1 MKRLFTTI
9 ALCALFAGCS
19 SEPSGPTY
27 AEAVTTY
34 QAEVALLD
42 RLEAKSKEAAKVRD
56 DAIAEA
62 KKTRDGFLKEADE
75 FEKHEWSTPTAQK
88 EHDEKR
94 QKMLASIERGFSN
107 KTDAANDRYAETMKE
122 LSPQIELQ
130 RESVRNASELRD
142 SLK

>member
-1 MKRLFTTI
+1 MRTLVVVFASLLI
-9 ALCALFAGCS
+9 AGCS
-19 SEPSGPTY
+19 SEPAGPTY

-42 RLEAKSKEAAKVRD
+42 RLEAKAKEAAKIRD

-62 KKTRDGFLKEADE
+62 TKTRDGFLKEADQ
-75 FEKHEWSTPTAQK
+75 FDKHEWSTPTAQK
-88 EHDEKR
+88 EHDEMR
-94 QKMLASIERGFSN
+94 QKTLAAIERGFSN
-107 KTDAANDRYAETMKE
+107 KSDAANNRYADTMKE

-130 RESVRNASELRD
+130 RENVSKTSALRD